1 MCQPSQDGIKYSIL
15 TGVQTREVMEAFY
28 LLYKSIMAKFKKG
41 DIVTTLK
48 DWEARGD
55 KVLWPE
61 AVVDFQD
68 WNKVY
73 ISEWWR
79 NLNNPIRYIVPANI
93 LYAKSNGKLTISID
107 EVNALMSSVMR
118 IQNADFNNEPSLDN
132 MKVWDTFYNDSQKYT
147 YVWEMDWKI
156 VRDKEWYFCIVDEE
170 DIKKLFW
177 TKESVCKTL
186 FGVSYKEIN
195 II

>member
-1 MCQPSQDGIKYSIL
+1 MRKHIDHSIS
-15 TGVQTREVMEAFY
+15 TGVQACGVMEGFY
-28 LLYKSIMAKFKKG
+28 LLYKSIMSTFNKG

-48 DWEARGD
+48 PTTTIWERELGA
-55 KVLWPE
+55 E

-68 WNKVY
+68 WDNVY

-79 NLNNPIRYIVPANI
+79 NLNNPIRYIVPAKI
-93 LYAKSNGKLTISID
+93 LYKKRDGKLAISLD
-107 EVNALMSSVMR
+107 EINALMASSLH
-118 IQNADFNNEPSLDN
+118 IQNADFNKEPSLEN

-147 YVWEMDWKI
+147 YVWELDWKI

-177 TKESVCKTL
+177 TQESVCQQL
-186 FGVSYKEIN
+186 FGVGLKDIN